1 MGLKKFYRST
11 RGLFSTVLLLL
22 VLFTPIVLNS
32 VFGIAYSSVLS
43 GSMRPVFNPGDV
55 IITRETFAS
64 RLHIGEVAVFRN
76 PTDGTLY
83 SHRIIG
89 TSHKDMSASFVTKG
103 DANPV
108 ADEDRVVV
116 PLSAK
121 IPRQIGRI
129 PWLGWVIVYATNHP
143 VTLLLDFIIL
153 FLAGY
158 GMKRIVKAKRE
169 RPAPES
175 DLTQE

>member
-1 MGLKKFYRST
+1 MGLKSFYRRT
-11 RGLFSTVLLLL
+11 RGLVSTIFLAL

-43 GSMRPVFNPGDV
+43 GSMRPSFNPGDV

-121 IPRQIGRI
+121 VPRQIGRI
-129 PWLGWVIVYATNHP
+129 PWLGWVIVYSTNHP
-143 VTLLLDFIIL
+143 VNLLLDFVIL

-158 GMKRIVKAKRE
+158 GMKRIIKTK
-169 RPAPES
+169 
-175 DLTQE
+175 QEKPTSGLDS